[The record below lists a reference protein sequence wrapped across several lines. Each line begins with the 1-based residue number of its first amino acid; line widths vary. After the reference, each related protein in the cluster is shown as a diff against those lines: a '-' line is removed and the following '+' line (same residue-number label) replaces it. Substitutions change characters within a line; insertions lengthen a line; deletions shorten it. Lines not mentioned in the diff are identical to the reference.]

1 MASTPA
7 RSIFLKGA
15 NELCR
20 AGEGLCRGAL
30 CWLVAV
36 WPLGSSGELPPTQL
50 FLLRCGLRPV
60 LEAASSVP
68 LRLLF
73 LPLSPPGYSCHL
85 GTVTHRVSGS
95 CQSRPTALVSGCGCS
110 FLRPQD
116 PELFSQ
122 VPCAHGRIGTDSLS
136 ASPGWAAGS
145 PGGHHGSTCWDR
157 WDRAVLARLWPWL
170 WGGGSHSSQC
180 RQAGPTATAALGS
193 ARAWRL
199 HLRVPPCMRL
209 GASVTLPLA
218 PVSSGWPAVYTSLV
232 GPLPWTR
239 RRLML
244 WPPPPELMSPNPALL
259 PLSSF
264 EGLLPAPGSC
274 LSCLMF

>member
-1 MASTPA
+1 MPCAGWWPCGLSGPRESCPR
-7 RSIFLKGA
+7 RSSSFSDVA
-15 NELCR
+15 F
-20 AGEGLCRGAL
+20 AL
-30 CWLVAV
+30 CWRR
-36 WPLGSSGELPPTQL
+36 PPQCPCGFCFYL
-50 FLLRCGLRPV
+50 CHLL
-60 LEAASSVP
+60 A
-68 LRLLF
+68 
-73 LPLSPPGYSCHL
+73 GYSCHL

-209 GASVTLPLA
+209 GASVTLPLV